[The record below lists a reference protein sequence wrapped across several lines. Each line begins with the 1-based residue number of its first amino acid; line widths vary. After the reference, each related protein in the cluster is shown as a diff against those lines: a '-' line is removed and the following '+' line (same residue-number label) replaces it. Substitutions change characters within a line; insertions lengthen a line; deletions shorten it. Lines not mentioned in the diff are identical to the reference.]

1 MIGSQPVTNEITFD
15 TIKDILSSFT
25 SAYVVLKLL
34 AVTLVIHVYTW
45 QMSKPEATFSFKIT
59 TLALVI
65 FGVFFISIPRYY
77 IELEWFKFR
86 VRRERASGV
95 PESQLNRETDDIRPF
110 QVRILSWIADGVV
123 LSSFLA
129 AYLTPKF

>member
-1 MIGSQPVTNEITFD
+1 VIGAQPDTNEISFD
-15 TIKDILSSFT
+15 NIKGMLSTFT

-34 AVTLVIHVYTW
+34 AVTLVIHVYAW
-45 QMSKPEATFSFKIT
+45 KMWKPQATFSFKIT
-59 TLALVI
+59 TTALVI

-86 VRRERASGV
+86 VRRELASKLPV
-95 PESQLNRETDDIRPF
+95 NLERDDLRPF
-110 QVRILSWIADGVV
+110 RVRVLSWIADAAV

-129 AYLTPKF
+129 AYLSTNF